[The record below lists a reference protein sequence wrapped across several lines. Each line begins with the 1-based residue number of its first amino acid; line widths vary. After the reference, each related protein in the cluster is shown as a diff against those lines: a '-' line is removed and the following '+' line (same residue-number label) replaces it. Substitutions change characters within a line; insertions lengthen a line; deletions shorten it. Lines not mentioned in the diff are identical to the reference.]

1 MLSVLVL
8 VRECFPDSF
17 IVVVL
22 VEPFQLIQLVE
33 VAQLR
38 LHELLFVSLLEN
50 VALSG
55 LFSDSIK
62 ITDANGRTALYLLV
76 LKVWLALS
84 LGD

>member
-8 VRECFPDSF
+8 VRECFPDSL